1 MELFISNE
9 EIKDKKIVI
18 YLPGIPSIPKQQA
31 YLKKICDNNT
41 ITIQLRYAGSWESDG
56 RFIDKNFIRDLHSL
70 LDTVARGSFI
80 DIIKEEKLT
89 FNINETILLG
99 SSFGSFVVMEIIKN
113 NPLINKAILFS
124 PIFSLKQ
131 LDESL
136 NHRLYKELLTELEIN
151 KNVYRMD
158 ITRYKNLMNDQI
170 IGNHT
175 TQIEKFKNAR
185 ILMFQGEDDE
195 LTPSG
200 ILRENIKLFNKINL
214 KYKIIFL
221 KNTGH
226 NIFSSLK
233 YQEYKIIKEFI
244 KNG

>member
-1 MELFISNE
+1 M
-9 EIKDKKIVI
+9 
-18 YLPGIPSIPKQQA
+18 
-31 YLKKICDNNT
+31 
-41 ITIQLRYAGSWESDG
+41 
-56 RFIDKNFIRDLHSL
+56 
-70 LDTVARGSFI
+70 
-80 DIIKEEKLT
+80 
-89 FNINETILLG
+89 
-99 SSFGSFVVMEIIKN
+99 
-113 NPLINKAILFS
+113 
-124 PIFSLKQ
+124 
-131 LDESL
+131 DESL

-221 KNTGH
+221 KNTVLCMAR
-226 NIFSSLK
+226 IL
-233 YQEYKIIKEFI
+233 IL
-244 KNG
+244 